1 MDTSSQPAP
10 ESSSTNT
17 VVRKLQRRT
26 IEQKRKIVEETV
38 VAGASVAR
46 VARAHGINA
55 NQLFSWRRLYRA
67 GRLGSQPS
75 SATGL
80 LPVTIADSPDN
91 GPTDIRSDPSRPGS
105 PGTIH
110 LKLPQAQVRIDGSAD
125 AAWLRMVLECLL
137 R

>member
-1 MDTSSQPAP
+1 MDTSSQAGS

-17 VVRKLQRRT
+17 IVRKLQRRT
-26 IEQKRKIVEETV
+26 VEQKRKIVEETLA
-38 VAGASVAR
+38 AGASVAR

-67 GRLGSQPS
+67 GGLGSQPS
-75 SATGL
+75 SVSAL
-80 LPVTIADSPDN
+80 LPVTVADLPA
-91 GPTDIRSDPSRPGS
+91 SDSTQTCCEPSHPGS
-105 PGTIH
+105 PGTIY